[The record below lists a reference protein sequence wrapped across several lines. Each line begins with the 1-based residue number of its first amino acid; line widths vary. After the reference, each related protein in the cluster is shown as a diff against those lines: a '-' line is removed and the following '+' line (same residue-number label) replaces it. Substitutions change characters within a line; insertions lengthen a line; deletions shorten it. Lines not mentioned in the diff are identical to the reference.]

1 MKKALLLCA
10 THNDLG
16 LIRSLKKLGF
26 YIIATGGIKNLHGEK
41 LCDKFILADYSNKE
55 LILQIAKQEKI
66 SAVVQNCNDFGVY
79 SAAFVA
85 ENLGLKGYDSYQT
98 TLTIHN
104 KDKFKQFCLEN
115 DIPSPIS
122 KGFDSERKAQD
133 YIESSSPTYPL
144 IIKPIDLSG
153 GKGVSVATN
162 ATETKQA
169 IAKAF
174 AISRAKRI
182 VIEPFIKGSQHG
194 YCTFLLNGKIAAICS
209 NNEYSILNPYR
220 VEMDTFPADN
230 FDKVSQT
237 LNSTIEKI
245 AKILHLKDGIFH
257 CQYIYDGQKVW
268 IIEAMR
274 RILGNMYHI
283 PSNLLTNMD
292 WEYWETRAKCGL
304 SLQDFPKRIKQEGF
318 FAYKTILADKNGIFE
333 NVHIPKVY
341 EKYICGEYMLRKR
354 GYKIE
359 KFDETPLGFLF
370 LQFSSAKQMQE
381 VLVKDFAT
389 LGKVKYKTKH
399 TIKTKSKSP
408 KSAKTTKNQ
417 HLQNPKTRKQNP
429 PNKIHQRQRASN
441 ER

>member
-26 YIIATGGIKNLHGEK
+26 YVIATGGIKNLHGEK
-41 LCDKFILADYSNKE
+41 LCDKFIFADYSNKE

-66 SAVVQNCNDFGVY
+66 SAIVQNCNDFGVY

-85 ENLGLKGYDSYQT
+85 EKLGLLGYDSYQT
-98 TLTIHN
+98 ILTIHN
-104 KDKFKQFCLEN
+104 KDRFKQFCLEN

-122 KGFDSERKAQD
+122 KGFNNINQAQD
-133 YIESSSPTYPL
+133 YIQNSNPQYPL

-153 GKGVSVATN
+153 GKGVSVAQN
-162 ATETKQA
+162 HSQA
-169 IAKAF
+169 KHSIIKAF
-174 AISRAKRI
+174 NTSRAKRI
-182 VIEPFIKGSQHG
+182 VIEPFITGTQHG
-194 YCTFLLNGKIAAICS
+194 YCTFLIDGKIVAICS

-230 FDKVSQT
+230 FSKVSNE
-237 LNSTIEKI
+237 LNTQIEKI
-245 AKILHLKDGIFH
+245 AKILRLKDGIFH
-257 CQYIYDGQKVW
+257 LQYIYDGKKVW

-283 PSNLLTNMD
+283 PGNLLTNMD

-304 SLQDFPKRIKQEGF
+304 SLKDFPKNVTQEGF
-318 FAYKTILADKNGIFE
+318 FAYKTILADKNGIFTKAQ
-333 NVHIPKVY
+333 IPKNY
-341 EKYICGEYMLRKR
+341 EKYLCGEYMLRER
-354 GYKIE
+354 GYKIQN
-359 KFDETPLGFLF
+359 FDETPLGFLF
-370 LQFSSAKQMQE
+370 FQFSNAEQMQK

-389 LGKVKYKTKH
+389 LGRVKSEDLNETKG
-399 TIKTKSKSP
+399 KD
-408 KSAKTTKNQ
+408 
-417 HLQNPKTRKQNP
+417 
-429 PNKIHQRQRASN
+429 

>member
-26 YIIATGGIKNLHGEK
+26 YIIVTGGIKKLHGEK
-41 LCDKFILADYSNKE
+41 LCDKFIFQDYSDKKK
-55 LILQIAKQEKI
+55 ILAIAKKEKI
-66 SAVVQNCNDFGVY
+66 SAIVQNCNDFGVY

-85 ENLGLKGYDSYQT
+85 EKLGLKGYDSYET

-115 DIPSPIS
+115 DILSPIS
-122 KGFDSERKAQD
+122 KGFSDIKSAQE
-133 YIESSSPTYPL
+133 YINTLNLSTQPF

-153 GKGVSVATN
+153 GKGISMTKN
-162 ATETKQA
+162 SSETKLAVQ
-169 IAKAF
+169 KAF
-174 AISRAKRI
+174 NTSRAKRI

-194 YCTFLLNGKIAAICS
+194 YCTFLINGKIAAVCS

-230 FDKVSQT
+230 FDKVSKT

-257 CQYIYDGQKVW
+257 CQYIYDGQRVW

-283 PSNLLTNMD
+283 PGNLLTNMD

-304 SLQDFPKRIKQEGF
+304 SLKNFPKSVKQEGY
-318 FAYKTILADKNGIFE
+318 FAYKTILADKNGIFDKAQ
-333 NVHIPKVY
+333 IPKVY
-341 EKYICGEYMLRKR
+341 EKYLFGEYMLRKH
-354 GYKIE
+354 GYEIK

-370 LQFSSAKQMQE
+370 LQFANAEQMQQ

-389 LGKVKYKTKH
+389 LGRVIKH
-399 TIKTKSKSP
+399 K
-408 KSAKTTKNQ
+408 
-417 HLQNPKTRKQNP
+417 
-429 PNKIHQRQRASN
+429 
-441 ER
+441 

>member
-16 LIRSLKKLGF
+16 LIRALKKLGF
-26 YIIATGGIKNLHGEK
+26 YIVATGGIKGLHGEK

-55 LILQIAKQEKI
+55 LILEIAKKEKI

-85 ENLGLKGYDSYQT
+85 QKLGLKGYDSYET
-98 TLTIHN
+98 ILTIHN

-122 KGFDSERKAQD
+122 KGFDDINKAQN
-133 YIESSSPTYPL
+133 YIKTSNPKFPL

-153 GKGVSVATN
+153 GKGVSVAQN
-162 ATETKQA
+162 ATQA
-169 IAKAF
+169 QLAITKAF
-174 AISRAKRI
+174 KTSRAKRI
-182 VIEPFIKGSQHG
+182 VIEPFIKGTQHG
-194 YCTFLLNGKIAAICS
+194 YCTFLINGKIAAVCS

-230 FDKVSQT
+230 FNKVAQT

-257 CQYIYDGQKVW
+257 CQYIYDGQRVW

-283 PSNLLTNMD
+283 PGNLLTNID

-304 SLQDFPKRIKQEGF
+304 SLADFPKNTKQEGF
-318 FAYKTILADKNGIFE
+318 FAYKTILADKNGVFDK
-333 NVHIPKVY
+333 VQIPKAY
-341 EKYICGEYMLRKR
+341 EKYLCGEYILRKR

-359 KFDETPLGFLF
+359 KFDETPLGFYF
-370 LQFSSAKQMQE
+370 LQFSSAEQMQE

-389 LGKVKYKTKH
+389 LGKVKDEAKSSAKPKNSQSTAPQNTKA
-399 TIKTKSKSP
+399 TKSKIV
-408 KSAKTTKNQ
+408 KKTKG
-417 HLQNPKTRKQNP
+417 KQ
-429 PNKIHQRQRASN
+429 
-441 ER
+441 